1 VRERTPGTQYD
12 LSLLIIT
19 ISLMGIGVVIV
30 YSASAI
36 LAAERFGDGYYFL
49 KKQALFGAF
58 ALCMMMVMMNL
69 PYHLLRRLAYPILG
83 LGLVLLVLLLIPGI
97 GYRVGGSTRWIRFAQ
112 VSFQPSEFAKLA
124 LIIFLAYFLEKKG
137 DRIRTF
143 SLGFL
148 PVLIIA
154 GTMIYLVILQP
165 DFGVA
170 LFLATMVFMLLFIGG
185 ARISYL
191 VSSVVLALPVIYLL
205 ITKVDYRYNRIATF
219 LNPWEDPSRTSFQ
232 MVQSLLAF
240 GSGGL
245 FGTGLGGGS
254 QKLFFLP
261 APHTDFIFS
270 VIGEELGMVGV
281 TIILGL
287 FILFTIRG
295 IRIAL
300 MAEDP
305 FGTFL
310 AAGITAMISMQAII
324 NMGVVL
330 GLLPTKGLTL
340 PFISYGGTS
349 LLINGLGVG
358 ILLNISSK
366 AGRT

>member
-1 VRERTPGTQYD
+1 MRERAQYD

-19 ISLMGIGVVIV
+19 ISLMGLGIVLV

-36 LAAERFGDGYYFL
+36 LATERFGDGYYFL
-49 KKQALFGAF
+49 KKQALFGGF
-58 ALCMMMVMMNL
+58 ALAMMMVMMHI
-69 PYHLLRRLAYPILG
+69 PYTFLKRLAYPILA
-83 LGLVLLVLLLIPGI
+83 VNLLFLILLLIPGI
-97 GYRVGGSTRWIRFAQ
+97 GYRVGGSTRWIRL
-112 VSFQPSEFAKLA
+112 VNLSFQPSEFTKLA

-143 SLGFL
+143 SRGFL
-148 PVLIIA
+148 PALIIS
-154 GTMIYLVILQP
+154 GTMIYLVMLQP

-170 LFLATMVFMLLFIGG
+170 LFLGIMVLILLFIGG
-185 ARISYL
+185 VRLSYL
-191 VSSVVLALPVIYLL
+191 ASSILVALPIMYLL
-205 ITKVDYRYNRIATF
+205 IMRVDYRYRRIIGF
-219 LNPWEDPSRTSFQ
+219 LNPWEDPSRTTFQ

-270 VIGEELGMVGV
+270 VIGEELGMVGA
-281 TIILGL
+281 TITLGL
-287 FILFTIRG
+287 F
-295 IRIAL
+295 AL
-300 MAEDP
+300 MAEDT
-305 FGTFL
+305 FGTL
-310 AAGITAMISMQAII
+310 LGVGITAMISIQVII

-349 LLINGLGVG
+349 LLINAMGVG
-358 ILLNISSK
+358 ILLNISSTVR
-366 AGRT
+366 RT

>member
-1 VRERTPGTQYD
+1 MRERAQYD
-12 LSLLIIT
+12 LVLLIIT
-19 ISLMGIGVVIV
+19 ISLMGIGIVIV

-36 LAAERFGDGYYFL
+36 LAADRFGDGYYFL
-49 KKQALFGAF
+49 KKQALFTAF
-58 ALCMMMVMMNL
+58 ALAMLMLMMNI
-69 PYHLLRRLAYPILG
+69 PYDFLKRLAYPLLG
-83 LGLVLLVLLLIPGI
+83 LSLMFLIFLLIPGI
-97 GYRVGGSTRWIRFAQ
+97 GYRIGGSTRWLRLLNL
-112 VSFQPSEFAKLA
+112 SFQPSEFAKLA

-137 DRIRTF
+137 DRMRTF

-148 PVLIIA
+148 PVLIIS
-154 GTMIYLVILQP
+154 GTMISLVMLQP
-165 DFGVA
+165 DFGAA

-191 VSSVVLALPVIYLL
+191 VSSILAAIPIVYLL
-205 ITKVDYRYNRIATF
+205 IMGVDYRYRRIIGF
-219 LNPWEDPSRTSFQ
+219 LKPWENPSQSSFQ

-270 VIGEELGMVGV
+270 VIGEELGMVGA
-281 TIILGL
+281 TITLGL
-287 FILFTIRG
+287 FALFTIRG
-295 IRIAL
+295 FRIAL

-305 FGTFL
+305 FGTL
-310 AAGITAMISMQAII
+310 LGVGITSMISMQVII

-349 LLINGLGVG
+349 LIVNAMGVG

-366 AGRT
+366 VRRT

>member
-1 VRERTPGTQYD
+1 
-12 LSLLIIT
+12 
-19 ISLMGIGVVIV
+19 
-30 YSASAI
+30 
-36 LAAERFGDGYYFL
+36 
-49 KKQALFGAF
+49 
-58 ALCMMMVMMNL
+58 
-69 PYHLLRRLAYPILG
+69 
-83 LGLVLLVLLLIPGI
+83 
-97 GYRVGGSTRWIRFAQ
+97 
-112 VSFQPSEFAKLA
+112 
-124 LIIFLAYFLEKKG
+124 
-137 DRIRTF
+137 
-143 SLGFL
+143 
-148 PVLIIA
+148 
-154 GTMIYLVILQP
+154 
-165 DFGVA
+165 
-170 LFLATMVFMLLFIGG
+170 
-185 ARISYL
+185 
-191 VSSVVLALPVIYLL
+191 
-205 ITKVDYRYNRIATF
+205 
-219 LNPWEDPSRTSFQ
+219 

-300 MAEDP
+300 MAEEP

>member
-1 VRERTPGTQYD
+1 MRERAQYD
-12 LSLLIIT
+12 LPLLIIT
-19 ISLMGIGVVIV
+19 LSLMGIGIVIV

-36 LAAERFGDGYYFL
+36 LAADRFGDGYYFL
-49 KKQALFGAF
+49 KKQALFGAL
-58 ALCMMMVMMNL
+58 AVVVMMGMVNI
-69 PYHLLRRLAYPILG
+69 PYTLLRRLAYPILG
-83 LGLVLLVLLLIPGI
+83 ISLMLLILLLIPGI
-97 GYRVGGSTRWIRFAQ
+97 GYRVGGSTRWIRLFNL
-112 VSFQPSEFAKLA
+112 SFQPSEFAKLA

-137 DRIRTF
+137 DRMKTF
-143 SLGFL
+143 STGFL
-148 PVLIIA
+148 PVLIISGA
-154 GTMIYLVILQP
+154 MIYLVMLQP

-170 LFLATMVFMLLFIGG
+170 LFLAAMVFVLLFVGG
-185 ARISYL
+185 TRISYL
-191 VSSVVLALPVIYLL
+191 AGSILASIPIVYLL
-205 ITKVDYRYNRIATF
+205 ISQVDYRYNRIIGF

-232 MVQSLLAF
+232 IVQSLLAL

-270 VIGEELGMVGV
+270 VIGEELGMVGA
-281 TIILGL
+281 TITLGL
-287 FILFTIRG
+287 FALFTIRG

-300 MAEDP
+300 LAEEP
-305 FGTFL
+305 F
-310 AAGITAMISMQAII
+310 AALLGVGITAMISIQAII

-349 LLINGLGVG
+349 LLVNAMGVG

-366 AGRT
+366 ARRT

>member
-1 VRERTPGTQYD
+1 MRERAQYD
-12 LSLLIIT
+12 LPLLILT
-19 ISLMGIGVVIV
+19 ISLMGIGIVIV

-36 LAAERFGDGYYFL
+36 LAVDKFGDGYYFL

-58 ALCMMMVMMNL
+58 ALVSMILMMKV
-69 PYHLLRRLAYPILG
+69 PYVLLKRMAYPILG
-83 LGLVLLVLLLIPGI
+83 VSLMLLLLLLIPGI
-97 GYRVGGSTRWIRFAQ
+97 GYRVGGSTRWIRLLNI
-112 VSFQPSEFAKLA
+112 SFQPSEFAKLA

-137 DRIRTF
+137 DRMETF
-143 SLGFL
+143 SKGFL
-148 PVLIIA
+148 PVLIIS
-154 GTMIYLVILQP
+154 GTMISLVMIQP

-170 LFLATMVFMLLFIGG
+170 LFLAAIVLVLLFVGG
-185 ARISYL
+185 ARVSYL
-191 VSSVVLALPVIYLL
+191 SGSILASIPVVYLL
-205 ITKVDYRYNRIATF
+205 ISQVDYRYNRILGF
-219 LNPWEDPSRTSFQ
+219 LKPWEDSSRSSFQ
-232 MVQSLLAF
+232 IVQSLLAL

-270 VIGEELGMVGV
+270 VIGEELGMVGA
-281 TIILGL
+281 TITLGL
-287 FILFTIRG
+287 FALLTIRG

-300 MAEDP
+300 LAEDP

-310 AAGITAMISMQAII
+310 ALGITAMISMQAII

-349 LLINGLGVG
+349 LLINAMGVG

-366 AGRT
+366 ARGT

>member
-1 VRERTPGTQYD
+1 MRERAQYD
-12 LSLLIIT
+12 LSLLIIA
-19 ISLMGIGVVIV
+19 ISLMGLGIVIV

-36 LAAERFGDGYYFL
+36 LATDRFGDGYYFL

-58 ALCMMMVMMNL
+58 ALAMMMVTMSI
-69 PYHLLRRLAYPILG
+69 PYAFLKRLAYPMLG
-83 LGLVLLVLLLIPGI
+83 ASVLFLILLLIPGI
-97 GYRVGGSTRWIRFAQ
+97 GYRVGGSTRWIRL
-112 VSFQPSEFAKLA
+112 VNLSFQPSEFAKLV

-137 DRIRTF
+137 DRMKTF

-148 PVLIIA
+148 PVLIIS
-154 GTMIYLVILQP
+154 GTMIYLVMLQP

-185 ARISYL
+185 VRMLYL
-191 VSSVVLALPVIYLL
+191 VSTILAALPIIYLL
-205 ITKVDYRYNRIATF
+205 ITRVDYRYRRIIGF
-219 LNPWEDPSRTSFQ
+219 LDPWEDPSRTTFQ

-240 GSGGL
+240 GSGGI

-270 VIGEELGMVGV
+270 VIGEELGLVGA
-281 TIILGL
+281 TITLGL
-287 FILFTIRG
+287 FTLFTIRG
-295 IRIAL
+295 FRIAL
-300 MAEDP
+300 MAQDT
-305 FGTFL
+305 FGTL
-310 AAGITAMISMQAII
+310 LGVGITAMISLQVII

-349 LLINGLGVG
+349 LLVNAMGVG
-358 ILLNISSK
+358 ILLNISSTV
-366 AGRT
+366 RRR

>member
-1 VRERTPGTQYD
+1 MRERAQYD
-12 LSLLIIT
+12 LSLLITT
-19 ISLMGIGVVIV
+19 ISLLGIGIVMV

-49 KKQALFGAF
+49 RKQALFGAF
-58 ALCMMMVMMNL
+58 ALVMMMVMMNI
-69 PYHLLRRLAYPILG
+69 PYTLLRTLAYPILG
-83 LGLVLLVLLLIPGI
+83 LSLIFLILLLVPDM
-97 GYRVGGSTRWIRFAQ
+97 GYKVGGSTRWIRLANF
-112 VSFQPSEFAKLA
+112 SFQPSEFAKLT
-124 LIIFLAYFLEKKG
+124 LIIFLAYLLDKKG

-143 SLGFL
+143 SRGFL
-148 PVLIIA
+148 PVLIIS
-154 GTMIYLVILQP
+154 GTMIFLVMLQP

-170 LFLATMVFMLLFIGG
+170 LFMATIVFMLLFIGG

-191 VSSVVLALPVIYLL
+191 VSSILVAIPIVYLL
-205 ITKVDYRYNRIATF
+205 IMKVDYRYNRIVGF
-219 LNPWEDPSRTSFQ
+219 LHPWEDPSRTSFQ
-232 MVQSLLAF
+232 MIQSLLAF

-287 FILFTIRG
+287 FALFAILG

-300 MAEDP
+300 MAQEP
-305 FGTFL
+305 FGTL
-310 AAGITAMISMQAII
+310 LGVGITAMISLQAII
-324 NMGVVL
+324 NIGVVL

-340 PFISYGGTS
+340 PFVSYGGTS
-349 LLINGLGVG
+349 VLVNAIGVG

-366 AGRT
+366 ARRT

>member
-1 VRERTPGTQYD
+1 MRERAQYD
-12 LSLLIIT
+12 LPLLILT
-19 ISLMGIGVVIV
+19 ISLMGIGIVIV

-36 LAAERFGDGYYFL
+36 LAVDKFGDGYYFL

-58 ALCMMMVMMNL
+58 ALVSMILMMNL
-69 PYHLLRRLAYPILG
+69 
-83 LGLVLLVLLLIPGI
+83 
-97 GYRVGGSTRWIRFAQ
+97 
-112 VSFQPSEFAKLA
+112 SFQPSEFAKLA

-137 DRIRTF
+137 DRMETF
-143 SLGFL
+143 SKGFL
-148 PVLIIA
+148 PVLIIS
-154 GTMIYLVILQP
+154 GTMISLVMIQP

-170 LFLATMVFMLLFIGG
+170 LFLAAIVLVLLFVGG
-185 ARISYL
+185 ARVSYL
-191 VSSVVLALPVIYLL
+191 SGSILASIPVVYLL
-205 ITKVDYRYNRIATF
+205 ISQVDYRYNRILGF
-219 LNPWEDPSRTSFQ
+219 LKPWEDSSRSSFQ
-232 MVQSLLAF
+232 IVQSLLAL

-270 VIGEELGMVGV
+270 VIGEELGMVGA
-281 TIILGL
+281 TITLGL
-287 FILFTIRG
+287 FALFTIRG

-300 MAEDP
+300 LAEDP

-310 AAGITAMISMQAII
+310 ALGITAMISMQAII

-349 LLINGLGVG
+349 LLINAMGVG

-366 AGRT
+366 ARGT

>member
-1 VRERTPGTQYD
+1 MRERAQYD
-12 LSLLIIT
+12 LSLLIIA
-19 ISLMGIGVVIV
+19 ISLMGLGIVIV

-36 LAAERFGDGYYFL
+36 LATDRFGDGYYFL

-58 ALCMMMVMMNL
+58 ALAMMMVTMNI
-69 PYHLLRRLAYPILG
+69 PYAFLKRLAYPMLG
-83 LGLVLLVLLLIPGI
+83 ASVLFLILLLIPGI
-97 GYRVGGSTRWIRFAQ
+97 GYRVGGSTRWIRL
-112 VSFQPSEFAKLA
+112 VNLSFQPSEFAKLV

-137 DRIRTF
+137 DRMRTF

-148 PVLIIA
+148 PVLVIS
-154 GTMIYLVILQP
+154 GTMIYLVMLQP

-185 ARISYL
+185 VRMSYL
-191 VSSVVLALPVIYLL
+191 VSTILAALPIIYLL
-205 ITKVDYRYNRIATF
+205 ITRVDYRYRRIIGF
-219 LNPWEDPSRTSFQ
+219 LDPWEDPSRTTFQ

-270 VIGEELGMVGV
+270 VIGEELGLVGAAI
-281 TIILGL
+281 TLGL
-287 FILFTIRG
+287 FTLFTIRG
-295 IRIAL
+295 FRVAL
-300 MAEDP
+300 MAEDT
-305 FGTFL
+305 FGTL
-310 AAGITAMISMQAII
+310 LGVGITAMISMQVII

-349 LLINGLGVG
+349 LLVNAMGVG
-358 ILLNISSK
+358 ILLNISSTV
-366 AGRT
+366 RRR